1 MNYPIALMCRV
12 LEISRSALYA
22 WRRRRKQRIARE
34 KADGAIATQIHQI
47 HAASRATYGSPRV
60 HAKLRREG
68 VRIGRKRVE
77 RVMRAAGLRG
87 KIRRRWRNTTN
98 SNHGLPLAPNTLNR
112 QFSAESSD
120 KIWVVDITY
129 VPIAG
134 DFVYLA
140 VVLDLHSRMVVG
152 WALENHLR
160 TELVLKA
167 LNMALGV
174 RMPASNMLH
183 HSDRGCQYASESY
196 REELERHGI
205 EASMSRRGNCYD
217 NAVVESFF
225 GTLKQELVHGARWM
239 TIGEAR
245 AAIHDYIEVFY
256 NRQRLHSA
264 LGYRTPAEVD
274 KLSA

>member
-1 MNYPIALMCRV
+1 MNYPIALMCRA
-12 LEISRSALYA
+12 LEISRNALYA
-22 WRRRRKQRIARE
+22 WRQRRTHRLARDR
-34 KADGAIATQIHQI
+34 ADGAIATQIQQI
-47 HAASRATYGSPRV
+47 HEASRATYGSPRV
-60 HAKLRREG
+60 HAKLRRDG
-68 VRIGRKRVE
+68 VRISRKRVE

-98 SNHGLPLAPNTLNR
+98 SNHALPLAPNTLNR

-120 KIWVVDITY
+120 KVWAVDITY
-129 VPIAG
+129 IWIAG
-134 DFVYLA
+134 DFVFLA

-152 WALENHLR
+152 WALEDHLR

-167 LNMALGV
+167 LSMALGARV
-174 RMPASNMLH
+174 PATDMLH
-183 HSDRGCQYASESY
+183 HSDRGCQYASTSY
-196 REELERHGI
+196 REQLERHGI
-205 EASMSRRGNCYD
+205 QASMSRRGNCYD

>member
-1 MNYPIALMCRV
+1 MNFPIALMCRV

-22 WRRRRKQRIARE
+22 WRRRRVQRLARE
-34 KADGAIATQIHQI
+34 QADSALATQIHQI

-60 HAKLRREG
+60 HATLRREG
-68 VRIGRKRVE
+68 RRISRKRVE
-77 RVMRAAGLRG
+77 RVMRDAGLHG
-87 KIRRRWRNTTN
+87 KIRRRWRNTTD
-98 SNHGLPLAPNTLNR
+98 SNHALPLAPNTLNR

-120 KIWVVDITY
+120 KVWVVDITY

-140 VVLDLHSRMVVG
+140 VILDIHSRMVVG

-167 LNMALGV
+167 LNMALGARV
-174 RMPASNMLH
+174 PASNMLH
-183 HSDRGCQYASESY
+183 HSDRGCQYASGAY
-196 REELERHGI
+196 REALELHGI

-225 GTLKQELVHGARWM
+225 GTLKQELVHSAHWI
-239 TIGEAR
+239 TIAEAR
-245 AAIHDYIEVFY
+245 AALHDYIEVFY
-256 NRQRLHSA
+256 NRQRLHSS